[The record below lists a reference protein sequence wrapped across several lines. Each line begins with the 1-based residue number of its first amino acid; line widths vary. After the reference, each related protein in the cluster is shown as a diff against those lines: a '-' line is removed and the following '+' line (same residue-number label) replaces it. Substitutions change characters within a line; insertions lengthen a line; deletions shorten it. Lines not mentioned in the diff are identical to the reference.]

1 MNNSKYSKWNLSI
14 IALGGLIGISIYQI
28 FNFDLSVFL
37 GGIFGAVLLA
47 LVNVILVLTKSDE
60 SAEISQKV
68 FQNVRNYY
76 YYVYLVFI
84 AVALIALV
92 VMMSLDIEVVPVSTL
107 FLVFIVYFVLS
118 GIGAFMVAK
127 KKM

>member
-76 YYVYLVFI
+76 YYVYLVFT

>member
-76 YYVYLVFI
+76 YYVYLVFT

-107 FLVFIVYFVLS
+107 FLVFIVYFMLS

-127 KKM
+127 QKM